1 MLVFPEESDN
11 PSLYDFC
18 RGFGLDFEM
27 WDKSILH
34 WSICVARCFLHLIF
48 NAGSEYA
55 DRTSQVNVLNC
66 CEPLKLGSQYSW
78 VQSSTKTKLFIL
90 QNKTYLRYHQF
101 FFGRML
107 FTCFIRFFVGWN
119 FDVPAELVGH
129 SVWPL
134 FVRNLRYWLLVSWRR
149 FRTLRRLTCLMC
161 ICRWVS
167 EKNIHIS
174 IYTYIHICHML
185 STTWYVGGIGIFYGF
200 FRIG

>member
-107 FTCFIRFFVGWN
+107 FTCFIRFF
-119 FDVPAELVGH
+119 
-129 SVWPL
+129 
-134 FVRNLRYWLLVSWRR
+134 LLVEISMFLPSWWAIQFGR
-149 FRTLRRLTCLMC
+149 CLFAT
-161 ICRWVS
+161 WGTDYWFLGGDS
-167 EKNIHIS
+167 ELWEGWLVWCVFVDGFLKR
-174 IYTYIHICHML
+174 IYTYLFIRIYIYVICWVPLDM
-185 STTWYVGGIGIFYGF
+185 
-200 FRIG
+200 